1 MTQKNDLSVDISS
14 QQDVIDSIE
23 SFESRFFSN
32 KLQDWTI
39 IWKKDRLY
47 LSDYLVEIE
56 KRTYDSRGVLYNV
69 YVSKG
74 RKIISYEYWM
84 DSLEKSILKVGELV
98 WNEILYNSEKENE
111 VYEIN
116 NVLESLKSSEVLEV

>member
-1 MTQKNDLSVDISS
+1 MTQKNDLSVDISR